1 MRRLRRTGRLFK
13 TITHLK
19 LLTSIEIYLEALVQR
34 ELEAVMKSVV
44 EGAKIRVLNVTLIGI
59 PARIRRA

>member
-34 ELEAVMKSVV
+34 ELEAVMKSVA

>member
-19 LLTSIEIYLEALVQR
+19 LLTSIEIHLEALVQR

>member
-1 MRRLRRTGRLFK
+1 M
-13 TITHLK
+13 
-19 LLTSIEIYLEALVQR
+19 SIEIHLEALVQR

-59 PARIRRA
+59 PARIRRALKR